1 VLGSGRYEGSSA
13 FLRWWPKVL
22 LVLAFVI
29 LAYGWSPATFPWAAL
44 FVLGAWLH
52 GRWIPW
58 RFMAADDGMDL
69 TFPFGRHLFLP
80 KPELRVR
87 IEYVGAMALIGRARR
102 FGYPLNDGMLYVPGR
117 TPALRAALV
126 ALGYDVV

>member
-22 LVLAFVI
+22 LVLAFI
-29 LAYGWSPATFPWAAL
+29 LVLYGWNHSMLPWATL

-52 GRWIPW
+52 ARWIPW
-58 RFMAADDGMDL
+58 RFTAAEEGIEL
-69 TFPFGRHLFLP
+69 TFAFGRHLFLP

-87 IEYVGAMALIGRARR
+87 MEYVGAMALVGRTRR
-102 FGYPLNDGMLYVPGR
+102 FGYPLTDGLLYVPDR
-117 TPALRAALV
+117 RWHLRAALE